1 MPNLSSRIVCTS
13 KIGKLSEQVGV
24 HLGVG
29 FGYGYFDVSGGG
41 FASHLERLLV
51 ISYFLSK
58 AIYYLSYSDFLR
70 VYYLSA
76 SAEIS
81 LKFKSVGLSSLSE
94 TL

>member
-1 MPNLSSRIVCTS
+1 V
-13 KIGKLSEQVGV
+13 
-24 HLGVG
+24 
-29 FGYGYFDVSGGG
+29 G
-41 FASHLERLLV
+41 FASHLERPLV
-51 ISYFLSK
+51 ISYFLPI

-70 VYYLSA
+70 VYYLTA